1 MLYEN
6 SHKQSKDLS
15 SEFCVQQLAQAFNEC
30 FAEHKVILKPG
41 ATEPFYQAADSGDGF
56 ATIHSTHDY
65 FSSALHEIA
74 HWCIAGEE
82 RRKLD
87 DYGYWYAPDGRTA
100 EQQALFYKVEV
111 KPQALE
117 WAFSLS
123 AGVSFRLSLDNL
135 NADAEA
141 LGDANA
147 FGCDVYNQ
155 LKRYF
160 EDGFPARATAMIQLL
175 CKLYRSHQPIQL
187 PTLSISQLTS

>member
-6 SHKQSKDLS
+6 SLKQSKDLS
-15 SEFCVQQLAQAFNEC
+15 SEFCVQQLAQAFSES
-30 FAEHKVILKPG
+30 FADHKVILKPG
-41 ATEPFYQAADSGDGF
+41 STEPFYQAAKSTDGL

-100 EQQALFYKVEV
+100 EQQALFYKVEI

-117 WAFSLS
+117 WAFSLA

-135 NADAEA
+135 NADVEA
-141 LGDANA
+141 LGDAKA
-147 FGCDVYNQ
+147 FGSNVQAQ
-155 LKRYF
+155 LKSYF
-160 EDGFPARATAMIQLL
+160 EHGFPPRATAMIQLL
-175 CKLYRSHQPIQL
+175 CTLYRSQQPIQF
-187 PTLSISQLTS
+187 PTLNISQLMS

>member
-6 SHKQSKDLS
+6 SFKQSKDLS

-41 ATEPFYQAADSGDGF
+41 ATEPFYQATDSSEGM
-56 ATIHSTHDY
+56 AMIHSTHDY

-82 RRKLD
+82 RRKRD

-117 WAFSLS
+117 WAFSLA
-123 AGVSFRLSLDNL
+123 AGVPFRLSLDNL
-135 NADAEA
+135 NADVKA
-141 LGDANA
+141 LGDAQA
-147 FGCDVYNQ
+147 FGCDVHAQ
-155 LKRYF
+155 LKGYF
-160 EDGFPARATAMIQLL
+160 EHGFPARATVMIQLL
-175 CKLYRSHQPIQL
+175 CKLYRWQQPIQL
-187 PTLSISQLTS
+187 PALSISQIMS